1 MNDDNNLSF
10 IFFLTL
16 DEKLPKA
23 FYVFNE
29 HLKKQ
34 NFVLVP
40 IKVDQLQ
47 SIISA
52 SGQDQVVILCS
63 VTDVREFK
71 SYSQKI
77 RGLLKFILKS
87 KRLTFIH
94 LSSFSKLNDQKKF
107 SLQKNYFFMKYPLS
121 ARELTHTIVK
131 FYQLKKDQKTVWPGG
146 RRATLEGGVL

>member
-63 VTDVREFK
+63 VTDVRLA
-71 SYSQKI
+71 
-77 RGLLKFILKS
+77 GL
-87 KRLTFIH
+87 
-94 LSSFSKLNDQKKF
+94 
-107 SLQKNYFFMKYPLS
+107 P
-121 ARELTHTIVK
+121 
-131 FYQLKKDQKTVWPGG
+131 P
-146 RRATLEGGVL
+146 